1 MIVDDKILNFISE
14 PDFIIAIKSDITKP
28 KNQRFIQI
36 KFKNYDEFL
45 NPINIVTEHAM
56 KDNQFIN
63 HLKLGM
69 KRIGDSNSKIYTS
82 INDITNGIY
91 QPIMYF

>member
-1 MIVDDKILNFISE
+1 MVYWLILNFISE
-14 PDFIIAIKSDITKP
+14 PDFIIAIKVDITKP
-28 KNQRFIQI
+28 KNQRFVQI
-36 KFKNYDEFL
+36 KFKNYDKNF
-45 NPINIVTEHAM
+45 NPINIITEHTM

-69 KRIGDSNSKIYTS
+69 KLIGDSNSKIYTS
-82 INDITNGIY
+82 INEIVNGIY